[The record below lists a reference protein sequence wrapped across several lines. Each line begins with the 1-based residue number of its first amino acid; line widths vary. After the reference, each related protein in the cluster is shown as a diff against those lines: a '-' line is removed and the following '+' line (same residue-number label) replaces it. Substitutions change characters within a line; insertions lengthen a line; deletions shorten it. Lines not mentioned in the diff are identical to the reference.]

1 MADLTT
7 LTAELAGMKQKM
19 VDRLVAQGDETI
31 QPDDTMQTIVDHFDN
46 LRTKIVN
53 QDKEITANGEYT
65 ADEGY
70 TGLGKVTVDV
80 KAEPVPKYGA
90 TVDSFLGDVDANGV
104 LQKPTK
110 KMNLVFDGIK
120 NIAERSLNYAF
131 ANTSSVESVD
141 FPDLE
146 QVDGTHA
153 VANGFSG
160 STSVKSFK
168 ADKLKTINGSYAF
181 YYLFN
186 YCNSIISISFA
197 ELETINVDDAFRHLA
212 ANSSSLQSYNFNKLK
227 VINGQSIFYSA
238 FQSTKQI
245 EIAAFPSLEEI
256 TKGNGTFQNA
266 FNYSTKLHTVFFP
279 KLRRVAGQ
287 GAFYSTFSSS
297 YDIIKVNFD
306 SLESLSDN
314 TTTYMFSG
322 CNKLPKI
329 SFPSLT
335 TFKTIYELANNM
347 FVGCTLLTE
356 IHFRADAQTT
366 IEAQSNYSS
375 KFGATNATIYFD
387 LIGTITVN
395 GVAYA
400 RNEPN
405 SIYVEYDKTYVAWA
419 DESGNIVY
427 TTAGAEPAVG
437 TVVYS
442 DEGTTQVG
450 TVSAVA

>member
-80 KAEPVPKYGA
+80 KAEPVPKFGA
-90 TVDSFLGDVDANGV
+90 TIDSFLGDVDANGV
-104 LQKPTK
+104 LQKPTGTLD
-110 KMNLVFDGIK
+110 LVFGGVK
-120 NIAERSLNYAF
+120 NIADRSLNNAF
-131 ANTSSVESVD
+131 SNTSSVENVD

-146 QVDGTHA
+146 QVDGTYA
-153 VANGFSG
+153 VASGFSS

-181 YYLFN
+181 SSLFY
-186 YCNSIISISFA
+186 YCNSITSISFA
-197 ELETINVDDAFRHLA
+197 ELETINVSDAFRGLA
-212 ANSSSLQSYNFNKLK
+212 SSSTSLRSYNFNKLK
-227 VINGQSIFYSA
+227 IINGQSVFYSA

-245 EIAAFPSLEEI
+245 EVAAFPSLEEI
-256 TKGNGTFQNA
+256 TNGNATFQNA
-266 FNYSTKLHTVFFP
+266 FNYSAKLHTVFFP
-279 KLRRVAGQ
+279 KLRRVAGA
-287 GAFYSTFSSS
+287 GAFSSAFASS
-297 YDIIKVNFD
+297 YGITKVNFD

-314 TTTYMFSG
+314 ATSSMFSS

-347 FVGCTLLTE
+347 FIGCTLLTE
-356 IHFRADAQTT
+356 IHFRADAQAT
-366 IEAQSNYSS
+366 IEALGNYSS
-375 KFGATNATIYFD
+375 KFGATNATIFFD